1 MRLIR
6 WVTFLLGIMIFS
18 LGITVAINVQHLG
31 IHPWDVLNVALYDKV
46 GLSIGTWAI
55 IFSFLLIVIS
65 WILDKRYIK
74 LGTFFNAFLVGVF
87 VDFYMWLDI
96 LPHATHTWLDVLI
109 ILLGITIM
117 GIGGGVYNAAG
128 VGSGPRDGFMLS
140 LADKLPVSI
149 RSVRIITETLILVIG
164 YLLGGPVFIFT
175 FIFTFVQSPIFQFF
189 YLKCKHYL
197 LHMEHERFHIN
208 PDESPQVNKPLSKEK
223 IT

>member
-31 IHPWDVLNVALYDKV
+31 IHPWDVLNVALYDRV

-55 IFSFLLIVIS
+55 IISFLLIVIS
-65 WILDKRYIK
+65 WVLDKRYIK
-74 LGTFFNAFLVGVF
+74 IGTFFNAFLVGVF
-87 VDFYMWLDI
+87 VDFYMWLDV

-109 ILLGITIM
+109 ILSGIVVM

-140 LADKLPVSI
+140 LADKLPISI
-149 RSVRIITETLILVIG
+149 RGVRIITETLVLLIG
-164 YLLGGPVFIFT
+164 LLLGGPVYIFT

-189 YLKCKHYL
+189 YLKCRHYL
-197 LHMEHERFHIN
+197 QYVERKSFYMHAN
-208 PDESPQVNKPLSKEK
+208 RSSSMKKTL
-223 IT
+223 